1 MFKSPPDPPRNSEQF
16 LQELIDY
23 YRALL
28 DYHQREAAMAAS
40 SLAHLEA
47 LLNRSPTLAQQQQIT
62 LELVAASNSQRAF
75 REQNVSTAE
84 RAIGPLLPTLE
95 EIEQLLTANRGK
107 MLHLDY
113 LVRVLCG
120 RLEDQ
125 QEESVTVAIA
135 QLLERGASQ
144 GRWSAIPDSPDCW
157 TIDLKDFPDLVPTP
171 KSDKS
176 RSRKKLI
183 SRLPLN
189 EKLDQYNT
197 LTEAILACLQN
208 NVPKSMSV
216 SEILDWFYPEGLS
229 LEEQPKAKEAIK
241 DVIIKKCGLPGC
253 WKRVE
258 TGRYAL
264 NLPKTRKRKS

>member
-1 MFKSPPDPPRNSEQF
+1 MFKSPPEPPRNSQQF
-16 LQELIDY
+16 LQELVDY

-28 DYHQREAAMAAS
+28 DHHQREAAMAAS
-40 SLAHLEA
+40 SLGHLEA
-47 LLNRSPTLAQQQQIT
+47 LLNMNPPLAQQQQVT
-62 LELVAASNSQRAF
+62 LELVAASNSQTAIV
-75 REQNVSTAE
+75 EQKGSTAE

-95 EIEQLLTANRGK
+95 EIEELLKANRGK

-144 GRWSAIPDSPDCW
+144 GRWSAVPDSPDCW
-157 TIDLKDFPDLVPTP
+157 TIDLKDFPDLVSTLQSG
-171 KSDKS
+171 KG
-176 RSRKKLI
+176 RSRKKII

-208 NVPKSMSV
+208 NAPKSMNV
-216 SEILDWFYPEGLS
+216 NEILDWFYPEGLS

-258 TGRYAL
+258 TGRYVL
-264 NLPKTRKRKS
+264 NLRNTRKRK